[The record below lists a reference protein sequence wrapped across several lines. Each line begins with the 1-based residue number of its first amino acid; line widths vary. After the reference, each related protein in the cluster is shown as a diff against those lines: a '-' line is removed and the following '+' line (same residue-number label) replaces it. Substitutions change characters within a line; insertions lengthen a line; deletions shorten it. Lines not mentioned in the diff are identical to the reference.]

1 MENWAETKLRF
12 QTEFR
17 SRGLPNRCLQFRT
30 EYFAFPKE
38 NFIAG
43 PTTGKDEKR
52 PLNHNRMAVKWV
64 PPLAFIL
71 PYAVFIDKH
80 KNEGGLFLPIERQS
94 CQSHKHDLLL
104 LKRGPK
110 DCRAVFLSGL
120 RNENWKLRLRMMS
133 HTWTIPKKT
142 RHEFTK
148 QVDRNVGGSRNSF
161 STMLQS
167 QMDFDLIFSHLSS
180 HFN

>member
-1 MENWAETKLRF
+1 MPSFRRQDKSNCMENWAEIKLRF

-64 PPLAFIL
+64 PPLAFIF

-110 DCRAVFLSGL
+110 DCRAVSCQDCEM
-120 RNENWKLRLRMMS
+120 RTENWDWDWEWC
-133 HTWTIPKKT
+133 HTNGLSQKKET
-142 RHEFTK
+142 WVHYA
-148 QVDRNVGGSRNSF
+148 SR
-161 STMLQS
+161 
-167 QMDFDLIFSHLSS
+167 
-180 HFN
+180 